1 MVNDRILVT
10 GTRSGLGFAV
20 NELLQ
25 GIELYRGKDI
35 VSVLTPHDEPYDAI
49 IHCAANTNKTI
60 LLNDVYDY
68 LRDNLLLTQQLLRIP
83 HKKFIYISTVGF
95 YPATSDIN
103 YADSNYD
110 VSNINGLYNS
120 NKLFSEALAKELGKN
135 ALVIRPSNLLGS
147 NMRPNTTYNI
157 LTKKNTDVFLSG
169 NSKLNYVLN
178 NDIANF
184 IKLSIEQN
192 ICGIFNLA
200 SINNITLNDLVE
212 RYGLNVTFGGHYYDV
227 GILDTKPAINL
238 CDLFNKTSIETL
250 DIFINELGD
259 RFIGKKS

>member
-83 HKKFIYISTVGF
+83 HKKFI
-95 YPATSDIN
+95 
-103 YADSNYD
+103 
-110 VSNINGLYNS
+110 
-120 NKLFSEALAKELGKN
+120 
-135 ALVIRPSNLLGS
+135 
-147 NMRPNTTYNI
+147 
-157 LTKKNTDVFLSG
+157 
-169 NSKLNYVLN
+169 
-178 NDIANF
+178 
-184 IKLSIEQN
+184 
-192 ICGIFNLA
+192 
-200 SINNITLNDLVE
+200 
-212 RYGLNVTFGGHYYDV
+212 
-227 GILDTKPAINL
+227 
-238 CDLFNKTSIETL
+238 
-250 DIFINELGD
+250 
-259 RFIGKKS
+259 